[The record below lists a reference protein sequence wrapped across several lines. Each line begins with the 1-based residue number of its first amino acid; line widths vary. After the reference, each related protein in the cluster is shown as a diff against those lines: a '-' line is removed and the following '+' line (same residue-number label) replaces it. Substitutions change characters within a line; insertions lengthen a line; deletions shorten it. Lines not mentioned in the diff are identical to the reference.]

1 MLMLCVKAP
10 LFTYISTDF
19 DCTQSTVFCMT
30 FLRGSRLPTYPH
42 FVCVVLAL
50 PFLSGHPS
58 GYGLVQE
65 ELLSPASMQYSLP
78 SPLGIEPYW
87 QEVSSLESAPIATT
101 EEDTLMEMSDVQVW
115 PAGVSPSLVTV
126 EDSSLD
132 GSSRADDSEAN
143 TLSLPCSS
151 LGRPSSGAS
160 GASGSIMEL
169 EEEEEE
175 EEIEEDDIQ
184 HEPVSAS
191 AEKAWASGAVPKAN
205 YNGQAGGQRSE
216 GKRTEVA
223 AVAGGSLTGVARG
236 GGKGGKGASSEEK
249 FSVLTGQQLYAQL
262 CERTG
267 LTRALEHNGDRY
279 GLHSHVIVVVW
290 TSLFSQN

>member
-1 MLMLCVKAP
+1 MQILFQIPSGWKKKQNIPLKVTLKWIACCEWTQSLSAECTFCGPVIMLMLCVKAP

-143 TLSLPCSS
+143 TLSLPCKQFGEAQQWSQWGKR
-151 LGRPSSGAS
+151 LHHG
-160 GASGSIMEL
+160 
-169 EEEEEE
+169 
-175 EEIEEDDIQ
+175 
-184 HEPVSAS
+184 
-191 AEKAWASGAVPKAN
+191 
-205 YNGQAGGQRSE
+205 AGG
-216 GKRTEVA
+216 
-223 AVAGGSLTGVARG
+223 RG
-236 GGKGGKGASSEEK
+236 GGRGDWGKMTYSTSRCRQAQQKRRGPVVPSQRPTITGRLEVRGRRAKGQRWQRRRA
-249 FSVLTGQQLYAQL
+249 AQFDG
-262 CERTG
+262 C
-267 LTRALEHNGDRY
+267 
-279 GLHSHVIVVVW
+279 S
-290 TSLFSQN
+290 

>member
-1 MLMLCVKAP
+1 MCPAACP
-10 LFTYISTDF
+10 LREGQGPS
-19 DCTQSTVFCMT
+19 
-30 FLRGSRLPTYPH
+30 TYPH
-42 FVCVVLAL
+42 YVCVVLAL
-50 PFLSGHPS
+50 PFLSGRPS

-87 QEVSSLESAPIATT
+87 QEVSSLECAPMATT
-101 EEDTLMEMSDVQVW
+101 EEDTMMEMSDVQVW

-132 GSSRADDSEAN
+132 CSSRADDSEAN

-175 EEIEEDDIQ
+175 EEVDEDDIQ
-184 HEPVSAS
+184 HDLAS
-191 AEKAWASGAVPKAN
+191 GCTEKAWASGAVPKTN
-205 YNGQAGGQRSE
+205 YNGQAVGQRSE
-216 GKRTEVA
+216 VKRTEV
-223 AVAGGSLTGVARG
+223 VAGSSVSCVARG

-249 FSVLTGQQLYAQL
+249 FSVLTGQQIYAQL

-279 GLHSHVIVVVW
+279 ES
-290 TSLFSQN
+290 NP